1 MHPAL
6 FGYLTGTI
14 AVSTVAASIITPQ
27 KAINPVKLDI
37 PVTILADTNRDG
49 HVDELDIYGKH
60 AWTTHRGAIF
70 LPNIGDELH
79 RCHVYD
85 AVGTPL
91 SNRELA
97 ACNDA
102 AGDMLINSTLAAP
115 VKTLPLAGLSENATA
130 RIFVQ
135 PLSASEHVRL
145 FWKHQ
150 NGDSPSHWAAVKPEL
165 LFNSTALSA
174 GLTLAVDARHLVSD
188 KVIWDGQVDIEFE
201 VTDGMR
207 SGSDFVAMRQA
218 PVLLHHHRQSMDA
231 VVTLQTEESKWQ
243 GAFVNSLRDVIH
255 ELAPAVP
262 LVLLNNSRDIWAQD
276 FMEPA
281 FASMPGRHG
290 PISIRVL
297 LRSAQSSRPDG
308 RLVFEK
314 LRGAGVGGWQPGSG
328 SGFGWEEINS
338 GGNIETIP
346 PYTSRSGVSYRNGR
360 IVLGKHFDKHPA
372 TSLTKF
378 LKAQRE
384 QTPLYLE
391 AGWLVAGH
399 IDELVQFLPHNNTI
413 GFRVAVPDTRS
424 AMRILKRISET
435 GHGAVPFLTY
445 KGDIT
450 NDPWAIFA
458 DHNLPN
464 KTVETLLLEED
475 FAKTNEYAQKFI
487 DRNVELL
494 LEELPISDADVLRV
508 PALWRDMTYD
518 WVASPDGFP
527 ARFHHTMPGER
538 QLQSFFP
545 LAVNGLVLDHH
556 YIAPKPFGPR
566 ADGVDVFEREIRK
579 VYMDAGFNV
588 VFIDDYMSHHVR
600 GGEVHCGTNS
610 LRRTDIEWWKTS

>member
-1 MHPAL
+1 MHPAV
-6 FGYLTGTI
+6 FGYLAGNV
-14 AVSTVAASIITPQ
+14 AVSTVAASFSTPQ
-27 KAINPVKLDI
+27 KTINPVKLDI

-49 HVDELDIYGKH
+49 HVDKLDTYGRH
-60 AWTTHRGAIF
+60 AWTTYHGAIF

-79 RCHVYD
+79 RCHVHD
-85 AVGTPL
+85 VVGTPL

-102 AGDMLINSTLAAP
+102 AGDVLINSTLAAP
-115 VKTLPLAGLSENATA
+115 VKTLPLAGLSKNATA
-130 RIFVQ
+130 RILVQ

-145 FWKHQ
+145 FWKHR
-150 NGDSPSHWAAVKPEL
+150 NDDSSSDWAPVKPEL

-188 KVIWDGQVDIEFE
+188 KAVWDGQVNIEFE

-218 PVLLHHHRQSMDA
+218 PVLLHHHLQSMDA
-231 VVTLQTEESKWQ
+231 VVTMQTEESKWQ
-243 GAFVNSLRDVIH
+243 GAFVNSLRDAIH
-255 ELAPAVP
+255 ELAPAVT
-262 LVLLNNSRDIWAQD
+262 LLLLNSSRGIWAQD

-281 FASMPGRHG
+281 FASMPGPHG

-297 LRSAQSSRPDG
+297 LRSAQSSRSNG

-346 PYTSRSGVSYRNGR
+346 PYTSRSGVSYKNGR
-360 IVLGKHFDKHPA
+360 VVLGKHYDKYPA
-372 TSLTKF
+372 ASLTKF
-378 LKAQRE
+378 LEAQRE

-399 IDELVQFLPHNNTI
+399 VDEFVQFLPYNNTI

-424 AMRILKRISET
+424 AMRTLNRINET

-450 NDPWAIFA
+450 SDPWAIFA
-458 DHNLPN
+458 DHDLPN
-464 KTVETLLLEED
+464 KTVEMLLAEND
-475 FAKTNEYAQKFI
+475 FANTNEYAQKFI

-494 LEELPISDADVLRV
+494 CEELPISDADVLRV
-508 PALWRDMTYD
+508 PALWRDVTYD
-518 WVASPDGFP
+518 WVADPDGLP
-527 ARFHHTMPGER
+527 ARLHHTIPGER
-538 QLQSFFP
+538 QLQGFFP
-545 LAVNGLVLDHH
+545 LAVNGLLLDQH
-556 YIAPKPFGPR
+556 YIAPKPFGPQV
-566 ADGVDVFEREIRK
+566 DGVDVFEREIRK
-579 VYMDAGFNV
+579 VYTDAGLNV